1 VSSGLGSLSG
11 TSHQQENTQMNYQTE
26 LNKVSQTVQKQIA
39 ETEDKI
45 SEVQNEF
52 AKTIE
57 VMNRA
62 VMSSATANVEL
73 GVKLSQKLTT
83 ARSPLDALSAYQE
96 WLTETMQA
104 RTEDTRQ
111 FMTHCQ
117 SFLSEGTRFFSNGAS
132 KKRSR

>member
-1 VSSGLGSLSG
+1 
-11 TSHQQENTQMNYQTE
+11 MNYQSE

-45 SEVQNEF
+45 SEVQHEF

-96 WLTETMQA
+96 WLTEAMQA

-111 FMTHCQ
+111 FAAHCQ
-117 SFLSEGTRFFSNGAS
+117 NFLWEGTRLFSNGGS
-132 KKRSR
+132 KKRASR

>member
-1 VSSGLGSLSG
+1 
-11 TSHQQENTQMNYQTE
+11 MNYQTE

-39 ETEDKI
+39 ETDDKI

-96 WLTETMQA
+96 WLTEAMQA

-117 SFLSEGTRFFSNGAS
+117 NFLSEGTRLFSNGGS

>member
-1 VSSGLGSLSG
+1 
-11 TSHQQENTQMNYQTE
+11 MNYQAE

-62 VMSSATANVEL
+62 IMSSTTANVEL

-96 WLTETMQA
+96 WLTEAMQA

-111 FMTHCQ
+111 FAAHCQ
-117 SFLSEGTRFFSNGAS
+117 NFLSEGTRLFSNGGS
-132 KKRSR
+132 KKRASR

>member
-1 VSSGLGSLSG
+1 
-11 TSHQQENTQMNYQTE
+11 MNYQAE

-96 WLTETMQA
+96 WLTEAMQA

-111 FMTHCQ
+111 FMTNCQ
-117 SFLSEGTRFFSNGAS
+117 NFVSEGTGVFSNGGS
-132 KKRSR
+132 KKRASR